1 MKVKFFAVSGQ
12 CAADLELPEDIVLL
26 HGEELDDRGES
37 ACRSAPEN
45 ARVQLSFGVDD
56 MSLTVGA
63 QKASSDSAI
72 QLLGVYDWR
81 RIVLEATTL
90 GFAELFCAAN
100 ALLANGATSI
110 NIIYVEPS
118 EYTREAKGAELFALS
133 EPTRGYV
140 AIPNAIVDL
149 ASDEVEAG
157 VFFLGFE
164 PERLDR
170 ALEEYQM
177 IATKHVKVVFGI
189 PAFHPGWELDAIIP
203 HLPALE
209 THKLQLDYCS
219 ANDPE
224 AAFECLERMRETLG
238 EDKRMFVAPIGTK
251 PCGIASAIFASVY
264 PEQVGLLF
272 DHPRRKKKRSKGTDL
287 WHRFTVTIERGEEST
302 DGAVVAHNR
311 SGSVLVARD
320 GGS

>member
-1 MKVKFFAVSGQ
+1 MKVKFFSASGKS
-12 CAADLELPEDIVLL
+12 ADDLQLPEPMVLL
-26 HGEELDDRGES
+26 HGEVLDDRGES
-37 ACRSAPEN
+37 ACGSAPEN
-45 ARVQLSFGVDD
+45 ARVKLSFDVDD
-56 MSLTVGA
+56 MSLTVGT
-63 QKASSDSAI
+63 QKMSSDLAVE
-72 QLLGVYDWR
+72 LLSGYDWR
-81 RIVLEATTL
+81 KVVLEATTL
-90 GFAELFCAAN
+90 GFAELFCATN
-100 ALLANGATSI
+100 ALLASGATSI
-110 NIIYVEPS
+110 NILYVEPG
-118 EYTREAKGAELFALS
+118 EYTREGKGAELFALS

-177 IATKHVKVVFGI
+177 IASKDVKVVFGI
-189 PAFHPGWELDAIIP
+189 PAYHPGWELDAIIP

-209 THKLQLDYCS
+209 GHKLQPDYCS

-224 AAFECLERMRETLG
+224 AAFECLERTRDTLG
-238 EDKRMFVAPIGTK
+238 ADRRMFVAPIGPK

-272 DHPRRKKKRSKGTDL
+272 DHPRRKRKRSSGVDL
-287 WHRFTVTIERGEEST
+287 WHRFTVTVDRSDESAATTVAEEPPELT
-302 DGAVVAHNR
+302 
-311 SGSVLVARD
+311 
-320 GGS
+320 

>member
-1 MKVKFFAVSGQ
+1 MMKTKFFSVSGKR
-12 CAADLELPEDIVLL
+12 AADLQLPEDMILL

-37 ACRSAPEN
+37 ACRSAPETS
-45 ARVQLSFGVDD
+45 RVKLSFGVDD
-56 MSLTVGA
+56 MSLTVGTR
-63 QKASSDSAI
+63 KMSSDSALE
-72 QLLGVYDWR
+72 LLCEYDWR
-81 RIVLEATTL
+81 KVVLEATTL
-90 GFAELFCAAN
+90 GFAELFCAVN
-100 ALLANGATSI
+100 ALLANGATAI
-110 NIIYVEPS
+110 NIIYVEPA
-118 EYTREAKGAELFALS
+118 EYTRDGKGAELFALS

-149 ASDEVEAG
+149 SSEEVEAG

-177 IATKHVKVVFGI
+177 IASKYVKVVFGI

-203 HLPALE
+203 HLTALE
-209 THKLQLDYCS
+209 THQLHLDYCS

-224 AAFECLERMRETLG
+224 AAFECLERTRDTLG
-238 EDKRMFVAPIGTK
+238 PDKRMFVAPIGPK

-272 DHPRRKKKRSKGTDL
+272 DHPRRKKKRSSGVDL
-287 WHRFTVTIERGEEST
+287 WHRFTVTIDRT
-302 DGAVVAHNR
+302 DRSVA
-311 SGSVLVARD
+311 APPD
-320 GGS
+320 TCT

>member
-1 MKVKFFAVSGQ
+1 MKVRFFSYSGAS
-12 CAADLELPEDIVLL
+12 AADLQLPEGLVLL
-26 HGEELDDRGES
+26 HGEALDERGES
-37 ACRSAPEN
+37 ACNCSPKGIRTT
-45 ARVQLSFGVDD
+45 LSFGVDD
-56 MSLTVGA
+56 MSLTVGHET
-63 QKASSDSAI
+63 KSSDLAI
-72 QLLGVYDWR
+72 ELLSGYDWR
-81 RIVLEATTL
+81 NVFLEATTL

-100 ALLANGATSI
+100 ALIVSGATTV
-110 NIIYVEPS
+110 NIIYVEPG
-118 EYTREAKGAELFALS
+118 EYTRSSKDQFALS

-149 ASDEVEAG
+149 SSDDVEAG

-177 IATKHVKVVFGI
+177 IASKDVKLVFGI
-189 PAFHPGWELDAIIP
+189 PAYHPGWELDSIIP

-209 THKLQLDYCS
+209 QHKLQLDYCS

-224 AAFECLERMRETLG
+224 AAYECLQRTRDALSPN
-238 EDKRMFVAPIGTK
+238 KRMFVAPIGTK

-272 DHPRRKKKRSKGTDL
+272 DHPRRKQHRTKGVDI
-287 WHRFTVTIERGEEST
+287 WHRFTVVI
-302 DGAVVAHNR
+302 DR
-311 SGSVLVARD
+311 SS
-320 GGS
+320 

>member
-1 MKVKFFAVSGQ
+1 MRVKFFSVSGTS
-12 CAADLELPEDIVLL
+12 AADLQLPDDMILL
-26 HGEELDDRGES
+26 HGEELDERGES
-37 ACRSAPEN
+37 ACGCAPKD
-45 ARVQLSFGVDD
+45 ARVMLSFGVDD
-56 MSLTVGA
+56 MSLTVGSET
-63 QKASSDSAI
+63 KSSDLAVE
-72 QLLGVYDWR
+72 LLSGYDWR
-81 RIVLEATTL
+81 KVFLEATTL

-100 ALLANGATSI
+100 ALLASGATTV
-110 NIIYVEPS
+110 NIIYVEPG
-118 EYTREAKGAELFALS
+118 EYTRVSKGADQFALS

-149 ASDEVEAG
+149 SSEEVEAG

-177 IATKHVKVVFGI
+177 IASKDVKLVFGI
-189 PAFHPGWELDAIIP
+189 PAYHPGWELDAIIP

-209 THKLQLDYCS
+209 QHKLQLDYCS

-224 AAFECLERMRETLG
+224 AAFECLERTRDALG
-238 EDKRMFVAPIGTK
+238 VDKRMFVAPIGTK

-272 DHPRRKKKRSKGTDL
+272 DHPRRKQKRSMGVDL
-287 WHRFTVTIERGEEST
+287 WHRFTVTVDRREEAALS
-302 DGAVVAHNR
+302 VA
-311 SGSVLVARD
+311 AD
-320 GGS
+320 

>member
-1 MKVKFFAVSGQ
+1 MTKIKFFSVSGK
-12 CAADLELPEDIVLL
+12 CAADLQLPADLILL

-45 ARVQLSFGVDD
+45 GRVQLSFGVDD
-56 MSLTVGA
+56 MSLTVGSR
-63 QKASSDSAI
+63 KKSSDSAVE
-72 QLLGVYDWR
+72 LLGEYDWR
-81 RIVLEATTL
+81 KVVLEATTL
-90 GFAELFCAAN
+90 GFAELFCAVN
-100 ALLANGATSI
+100 ALLASGATSI
-110 NIIYVEPS
+110 NIIYVEPA
-118 EYTREAKGAELFALS
+118 EYTRDGKGAELFALS

-149 ASDEVEAG
+149 ASEEVEAG

-177 IATKHVKVVFGI
+177 IASKYVKVVFGI
-189 PAFHPGWELDAIIP
+189 PAYHPGWELDAIIP

-209 THKLQLDYCS
+209 SHKLQLDYCS

-224 AAFECLERMRETLG
+224 AAFECLERTRDTLG
-238 EDKRMFVAPIGTK
+238 AEKRMFVAPIGPK

-264 PEQVGLLF
+264 PKQVGLLF
-272 DHPRRKKKRSKGTDL
+272 DHPRRKKKRSSGVDL
-287 WHRFTVTIERGEEST
+287 WHRFTVTVDRSDESAAAAPAST
-302 DGAVVAHNR
+302 A
-311 SGSVLVARD
+311 
-320 GGS
+320 

>member
-1 MKVKFFAVSGQ
+1 MKVRFFSASGKS
-12 CAADLELPEDIVLL
+12 AAELQLPEDIVLL
-26 HGEELDDRGES
+26 HGEELDERGES
-37 ACRSAPEN
+37 ACRSAPEH
-45 ARVQLSFGVDD
+45 ARVQLSFGVED
-56 MSLTVGA
+56 MSLTVGT
-63 QKASSDSAI
+63 QKNSSDSAVE
-72 QLLGVYDWR
+72 LLSGYDWR
-81 RIVLEATTL
+81 KVVLEATTL

-100 ALLANGATSI
+100 GLLASGATLI
-110 NIIYVEPS
+110 NIIYVEPG
-118 EYTREAKGAELFALS
+118 EYTREGKGAELFALS

-149 ASDEVEAG
+149 ASEEVEAG

-177 IATKHVKVVFGI
+177 IASKDVKVVFGV
-189 PAFHPGWELDAIIP
+189 PAYHPGWELDAIIP

-209 THKLQLDYCS
+209 GHKLQLDYCS

-224 AAFECLERMRETLG
+224 AAFECLERTREALG
-238 EDKRMFVAPIGTK
+238 TDKRMFVAPIGPK

-272 DHPRRKKKRSKGTDL
+272 DHPRRKKKRSSGVDL
-287 WHRFTVTIERGEEST
+287 WHRFTVVIDRSDESIAAAPAGVSAT
-302 DGAVVAHNR
+302 TA
-311 SGSVLVARD
+311 
-320 GGS
+320 

>member
-1 MKVKFFAVSGQ
+1 MKVNFFSVSGTS
-12 CAADLELPEDIVLL
+12 AADLQLPDDMILL
-26 HGEELDDRGES
+26 HGEELDERGES
-37 ACRSAPEN
+37 ACGCAPKDT
-45 ARVQLSFGVDD
+45 RVMLSFGVDD
-56 MSLTVGA
+56 MSLTVGSET
-63 QKASSDSAI
+63 KSSDLAVE
-72 QLLGVYDWR
+72 LLSGYDWR
-81 RIVLEATTL
+81 KVFLEATTL

-100 ALLANGATSI
+100 ALLASGATTV
-110 NIIYVEPS
+110 NIIYVEPG
-118 EYTREAKGAELFALS
+118 EYTRISKGADQFALS

-149 ASDEVEAG
+149 SSDEVEAG

-177 IATKHVKVVFGI
+177 IASKDVKLVFGV

-209 THKLQLDYCS
+209 QHKLQLDYCS

-224 AAFECLERMRETLG
+224 AAFECLERTRNALG
-238 EDKRMFVAPIGTK
+238 VNRRMFVAPIGPK

-272 DHPRRKKKRSKGTDL
+272 DHPRRKHKRSKGVDL
-287 WHRFTVTIERGEEST
+287 WHRFTVTVDRG
-302 DGAVVAHNR
+302 D
-311 SGSVLVARD
+311 
-320 GGS
+320 